1 MRVCRDAPHPGFKGD
16 SDGKKWKYP
25 GSCETEGLI
34 YRSTSAQLCCWGG
47 LWAPVVTTTAQ
58 EQVPAT
64 APQVQQVLPSY
75 EGQNVVSVEIAGRPD
90 LDQERL
96 TSLLTLR
103 QGQPFSRAKS
113 DQSIAA
119 LKSSAQLED
128 VQVEIRPQADGVR
141 VLLVCQPA
149 FYFGIFGF
157 PGAEGKFAYSRLLQ
171 VSDYPPRGPYS
182 VVDLQT
188 ARASLTKFFR
198 AERLLL

>member
-1 MRVCRDAPHPGFKGD
+1 MRNRRIDLSEFVRATLLLGG
-16 SDGKKWKYP
+16 
-25 GSCETEGLI
+25 I
-34 YRSTSAQLCCWGG
+34 LC
-47 LWAPVVTTTAQ
+47 APVVTTTAQ

-90 LDQERL
+90 LDQEQL

-119 LKSSAQLED
+119 LKSRAQLED

-157 PGAEGKFAYSRLLQ
+157 PAPKANLPTPACYRFPTTRHGDHIQLSIWRL
-171 VSDYPPRGPYS
+171 RGPHS
-182 VVDLQT
+182 RSSFSRT
-188 ARASLTKFFR
+188 ATSKLKYTA
-198 AERLLL
+198 

>member
-1 MRVCRDAPHPGFKGD
+1 MEITGIMRNRRIDLSEYVRATLLLGG
-16 SDGKKWKYP
+16 
-25 GSCETEGLI
+25 I
-34 YRSTSAQLCCWGG
+34 LC
-47 LWAPVVTTTAQ
+47 APVVTTTAQ

-90 LDQERL
+90 LDQEKL
-96 TSLLTLR
+96 PSLLTLR

-119 LKSSAQLED
+119 LKSRAQLED

-149 FYFGIFGF
+149 FYFGTFGF
-157 PGAEGKFAYSRLLQ
+157 PGRRGQICLLPPATSFRLPATGTIFGCRSGDCSRPHSLG
-171 VSDYPPRGPYS
+171 SFNR
-182 VVDLQT
+182 T
-188 ARASLTKFFR
+188 ATSKLK
-198 AERLLL
+198 